1 MNERYDVVIVG
12 AGIAGISAAIYLKR
26 SSLSFC
32 LLERGA
38 PGGKLNTIHRIDNYP
53 GLPRISGLEFSISLQ
68 KQLSDLGG
76 KVDYGNVVE
85 ATKSDGG
92 FALRLDSGKTVYCSS
107 IICASGSSERKIGI
121 PGEKEFFGKGVSYC
135 ATCDGAF
142 FRGQDVLVYGYK
154 DFAAEDALYL
164 SSICRKVYFVHPR
177 PLEVVY
183 SHLEELRACPN
194 VEILEGELE
203 SLGGDSRLAYAVLAD
218 SRKLEVSGAFPLFE
232 QTSGSA
238 FLAPLGVKEEKG
250 FIVVD
255 EDMQS
260 SVEGVYACGDVVS
273 KRLRQLSNAAGEGAI
288 AATAVIARIKGRKG

>member
-76 KVDYGNVVE
+76 KIDYGNIVE

-107 IICASGSSERKIGI
+107 IICASGSSERKLGI

-164 SSICRKVYFVHPR
+164 SSICRKVYFG
-177 PLEVVY
+177 
-183 SHLEELRACPN
+183 SSA
-194 VEILEGELE
+194 
-203 SLGGDSRLAYAVLAD
+203 LA
-218 SRKLEVSGAFPLFE
+218 
-232 QTSGSA
+232 QTSRSSKASWKALAAIPGSPMP
-238 FLAPLGVKEEKG
+238 FWRIQGGLRYPGP
-250 FIVVD
+250 
-255 EDMQS
+255 S
-260 SVEGVYACGDVVS
+260 PYSS
-273 KRLRQLSNAAGEGAI
+273 KRPAPPFYPLCPSRRKKGSSWSMRICKVASKASMP
-288 AATAVIARIKGRKG
+288 AATS